1 MMEITAR
8 SANRALA
15 EGIRLLLLS
24 GEAETSRNG
33 DVLAVPEPVMVK
45 YVDPKNRVLRSATRD
60 ANPFFHLAE
69 ALWMLSGRNDLA
81 FLQQFV
87 STFDAYSDDG
97 VTLHGAYGHRW
108 RKHFGVDQLHAI
120 AGELQ
125 KNPNSRRA
133 VLGMWNPSADLPMLS
148 CGGSDVPCNTQAYF
162 DIRGG
167 RMNMTVT
174 NRSNDALFG
183 CFGANLVHFS
193 VLLEFMAAWLGVPVG
208 EYRQFTNN
216 LHVYTN
222 VFSREKL
229 ERICAE
235 SETATSFAGVPLVS
249 IPVYEWQQELELVMN
264 SEIVM
269 LDDPFLRDTVD
280 PMLEAW
286 RMRKRGAP
294 VDEVMAMLEQVQSTD
309 WRVAATEW
317 VERRKK

>member
-1 MMEITAR
+1 MEITAR
-8 SANRALA
+8 SANEALA
-15 EGIRLLLLS
+15 NGVRYLLLA

-33 DVLAVPEPVMVK
+33 DVLACPEPVLVR
-45 YVDPKNRVLRSATRD
+45 YLDPCNRVLRSPTRD

-108 RKHFGVDQLHAI
+108 RKHFGVDQLHDI

-133 VLGMWNPSADLPMLS
+133 VLGMWNPSADLPMLLS
-148 CGGSDVPCNTQAYF
+148 GGRDVPCNTQAYF

-229 ERICAE
+229 ERICTE

-249 IPVYEWQQELELVMN
+249 IPVYEWQQELELVMS

-269 LDDPFLRDTVD
+269 LDDPFLRDTVN

-286 RMRKRGAP
+286 RTRKRGAP

>member
-1 MMEITAR
+1 MELTAR
-8 SANRALA
+8 SANEALA
-15 EGIRLLLLS
+15 NGIRYLLFA

-33 DVLAVPEPVMVK
+33 DVLACPEPVLIK
-45 YVDPKNRVLRSATRD
+45 YLDPCNRVLRSPTRD

-81 FLQQFV
+81 FLQKFV

-108 RKHFGVDQLHAI
+108 RKHFGRDQLHDI

-133 VLGMWNPSADLPMLS
+133 VLGMWNPAADLPMLLS
-148 CGGSDVPCNTQAYF
+148 GGRDVPCNTQAYF
-162 DIRGG
+162 DLRGG
-167 RMNMTVT
+167 KLNMTVT

-193 VLLEFMAAWLGVPVG
+193 ILQEFMAAWLGAPVG

-216 LHVYTN
+216 LHVYTS

-229 ERICAE
+229 ERICLE
-235 SETATSFAGVPLVS
+235 SDLAPSSRSLPLVS
-249 IPVYEWQQELELVMN
+249 IGVWDWQQELDLLLN
-264 SEIVM
+264 GEIVM
-269 LDDPFLRDTVD
+269 LDDPFLRDTAT

-294 VDEVMAMLEQVQSTD
+294 ADEVLSELEQVMSAD
-309 WRVAATEW
+309 WRCAATEW
-317 VERRKK
+317 VSRRQK